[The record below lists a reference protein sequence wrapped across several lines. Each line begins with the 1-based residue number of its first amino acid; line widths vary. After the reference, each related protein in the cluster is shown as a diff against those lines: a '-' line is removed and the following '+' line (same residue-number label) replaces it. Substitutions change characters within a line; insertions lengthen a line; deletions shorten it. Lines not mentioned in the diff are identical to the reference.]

1 MFNSPSN
8 SGSYSL
14 NFFFCLLLIAVHF
27 LFCTM
32 MFCLEV
38 AVTTGCVAPDLD
50 EMQLV
55 AQTVK
60 HLPAMQ
66 ETRV

>member
-1 MFNSPSN
+1 
-8 SGSYSL
+8 
-14 NFFFCLLLIAVHF
+14 
-27 LFCTM
+27 M

>member
-1 MFNSPSN
+1 
-8 SGSYSL
+8 
-14 NFFFCLLLIAVHF
+14 
-27 LFCTM
+27 M

-66 ETRV
+66 ETRVWSPGWEDPLEKEMASF